1 MRDTERF
8 PTKFGPATTRMPPLP
23 NLRGKRKSTWKASEP
38 AGRVLPEKK
47 GQPMRG
53 PKGPRFSGD
62 KHYHAR
68 KKAAR
73 QTAHESRR
81 LNRRVS

>member
-1 MRDTERF
+1 MRDTENF

-53 PKGPRFSGD
+53 LKGFKRQRSLRAA
-62 KHYHAR
+62 AR
-68 KKAAR
+68 RKAAR

-81 LNRRVS
+81 ANR